1 MLKKISLIEGIGT
14 FSKCSANHAEFRKT
28 SLLFGPNSYGKST
41 LSEIFRSIETG
52 DLAEVAARQTIPGP
66 VAQRVTFQIFDGIK
80 EQPLVLDKGTW
91 TAGMPGGYT
100 VHVFDSSFVGRNLF
114 AGRKQERENKEAFS
128 SFVLGERGVQQA
140 TAIAESKQ
148 NLAQERAK
156 AKQLR
161 QQIGDVGD
169 LDAFVGTVVE
179 KTVGDLQREVEPLRD
194 QHAQLR
200 RNLQASAQIR
210 NRPALPKV
218 PRIDSVVGAI
228 KALNVTLGK
237 SSEENHEA
245 AREQVI
251 AHMRDH
257 MNGDRGAN
265 EWLRSGQ
272 RYVKTD
278 RCPFC
283 EQDLASAGR
292 LMDAYRKYFSEG
304 LNALVEEVI
313 RGLEGW
319 DDRIAAIPT
328 EPTRSAIDRVQVVLA
343 GYPEI
348 HEKAEYKKAAQE
360 LADAEAALKGAID
373 ELLKAAAE
381 LQPRLRDALRAKR
394 QLPIEASEPLDFA
407 RYEAADKAFV
417 EALQRYNP
425 IVDALNRELAEFK
438 AASNDEAIS
447 AEITRVRGAILAI
460 ERSIHRV
467 QVDGTC
473 AAYAAASAEAKRLEA
488 EIPTA
493 EAALDKEQ
501 AEFLDQFF
509 KTINDCFA
517 KFGSKYFTIER
528 GEIVKKG
535 YQPVVSL
542 VVKFNG
548 EVVDAARLGSV
559 FSESDRRS
567 LALAMFW
574 AKIISLTPAEK
585 EKAIVILDDPVTS
598 FDDNRISAAIR
609 HMRSSVVSLRQ
620 LIVLTHY
627 SEFAKRWLEVE
638 AVGGDF
644 SLNILERNDK
654 TSSVAVGDAATF
666 LDSEHQKAYQ
676 RIADFI
682 NRKSNGPIDTH
693 LRIFFE
699 NEVRDR
705 FYLQLNQLGKSKS
718 SFSDVIDALYEDG
731 LISDEVAKQAHGFR
745 EDLNPAHH
753 TFASRSVEDWRSLA
767 DDLRDFI
774 YEDL

>member
-41 LSEIFRSIETG
+41 MCEIFRSIETG
-52 DLAEVAARQTIPGP
+52 DVTEIAARQTIPGP
-66 VAQRVTFQIFDGIK
+66 VEQRVVFQIFDDTK
-80 EQPLVLDKGTW
+80 EQSLSLVKGAW
-91 TAGMPGGYT
+91 TAGVPGEYT
-100 VHVFDSSFVGRNLF
+100 VHVFDSSFVSRNLF

-148 NLAQERAK
+148 KLAQEK
-156 AKQLR
+156 TKVKLLR

-169 LDAFVGTVVE
+169 LGEFVGMAVE
-179 KTVGDLQREVEPLRD
+179 KTVDELQSEVEPLRD
-194 QHAQLR
+194 QHTQLR
-200 RNLQASAQIR
+200 RNLLVSAQIR
-210 NRPALPKV
+210 NRSTLSKV
-218 PRIDSVVGAI
+218 PSIESVVVNI
-228 KALNVTLGK
+228 KALNDTLTK
-237 SSEENHEA
+237 SAEEKHEA
-245 AREQVI
+245 ARERVI
-251 AHMRDH
+251 AHVRDH
-257 MNGDRGAN
+257 MSVGRGAN
-265 EWLRSGQ
+265 EWLRTGQ
-272 RYVKTD
+272 LYVKTD
-278 RCPFC
+278 KCPFC
-283 EQDLASAGR
+283 EQDLANAEN
-292 LMDAYRKYFSEG
+292 LMDAYRKHFSEG
-304 LNALVEEVI
+304 LNALVDEIV

-319 DDRIAAIPT
+319 DDRLTAIPT
-328 EPTRSAIDRVQVVLA
+328 APTTSAIDRVQVVLA

-348 HEKAEYKKAAQE
+348 HEKPEYKRNALE
-360 LADAEAALKGAID
+360 LIDAEAELRASID
-373 ELLKAAAE
+373 EFSQATAE
-381 LQPRLRDALRAKR
+381 LHPRIREALRIKR
-394 QLPIEASEPLDFA
+394 QLPIEASPLIDFM
-407 RYEAADKAFV
+407 RYEAAHMAV
-417 EALQRYNP
+417 EHALQRYNP
-425 IVDALNRELAEFK
+425 LLETLNEELAAFK
-438 AASNDEAIS
+438 AAANDDVINADIATVKIAIS
-447 AEITRVRGAILAI
+447 AI

-467 QVDGTC
+467 QADGTC
-473 AAYAAASAEAKRLEA
+473 RAYVTSSEEVKRLEESIPRA
-488 EIPTA
+488 EG
-493 EAALDKEQ
+493 ELDKEQ
-501 AEFLDQFF
+501 ADYLDQFF
-509 KTINDCFA
+509 KIIDECFA

-548 EVVDAARLGSV
+548 EVIDAGRLGSV

-585 EKAIVILDDPVTS
+585 AKAIVVLDDPVTS

-654 TSSVAVGDAATF
+654 TSSVTVGDAATF

-718 SFSDVIDALYEDG
+718 SFSDVIDALHEEG
-731 LISDEVAKQAHGFR
+731 LICDEVAKQAHGFR

-767 DDLRDFI
+767 EDLRDFI